1 MLDCVTTHEQP
12 LGALGRVAPAAPPVL
27 VTPVAL
33 AEGADHAQAEGADH
47 AQAAEA
53 EAEAD
58 RTLVE
63 EADRALAEGAD
74 LIDITGLAKPAVK
87 QLRAHLPAERL
98 WTGEPAAFDAD
109 DPAAEDP
116 VAAAIAA
123 AAIGTWLGAPAIR
136 STHVRAVRRAI
147 DMTRSVAG
155 TRLPALTVRGLA

>member
-12 LGALGRVAPAAPPVL
+12 LGALGRVAPAAPPLL
-27 VTPVAL
+27 VTPVAQTQ
-33 AEGADHAQAEGADH
+33 G
-47 AQAAEA
+47 
-53 EAEAD
+53 
-58 RTLVE
+58 
-63 EADRALAEGAD
+63 ADRALAEGAD
-74 LIDITGLAKPAVK
+74 LIDITGLAKPAAK